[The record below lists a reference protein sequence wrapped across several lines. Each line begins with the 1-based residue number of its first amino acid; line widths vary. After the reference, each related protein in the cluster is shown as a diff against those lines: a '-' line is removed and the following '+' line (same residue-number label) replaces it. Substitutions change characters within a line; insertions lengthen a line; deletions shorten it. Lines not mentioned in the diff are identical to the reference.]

1 MNKFGLTDQE
11 LNQSSYHFD
20 INKSEQEGDYFKILG
35 RFSGSD
41 WTKETQSLIDA
52 TNVEKWTTI
61 DLIDSKKIPGSDART
76 KRTKYSFHDHIPQSE
91 DFYGKVQITSM
102 KYILSDY
109 PVISKMMDYLGVEPD
124 KKILQSR
131 VAHVQ
136 RTGQMFYY
144 HIDTLTD
151 RNPEDPEK
159 ICRLT
164 IMLQDWLPGQFFMYG
179 NYIYSHWRA
188 GEVHDFDWLN
198 TPHATANASNF
209 PRPSIQVTGFKSDRT
224 RELIANAHK
233 DNIFKI

>member
-1 MNKFGLTDQE
+1 MNKFGLTNQE
-11 LNQSSYHFD
+11 LKQSSYHFD
-20 INKSEQEGDYFKILG
+20 INKKEKEGDYFKILG

-61 DLIDSKKIPGSDART
+61 DLVDAKKSPR
-76 KRTKYSFHDHIPQSE
+76 YSFNQNNIE
-91 DFYGKVQITSM
+91 AEYEYGKVQMTSM

-109 PVISKMMDYLGVEPD
+109 PVINKMIDYLGVEPD
-124 KKILQSR
+124 KKIHQSR

-151 RNPEDPEK
+151 RSPEDPEK
-159 ICRLT
+159 ICRIT
-164 IMLQDWLPGQFFMYG
+164 IMLQDWIPGQFFMYG

-188 GEVHDFDWLN
+188 GEAHDFDWLN

-224 RELIANAHK
+224 RQLIENAHK

>member
-11 LNQSSYHFD
+11 LKQSSYHFD

-35 RFSGSD
+35 RFSGAD
-41 WTKETQSLIDA
+41 WTTETQNIIET
-52 TNVEKWTTI
+52 TNVEKWTNLT
-61 DLIDSKKIPGSDART
+61 LIDDKKSPIHSYKENT
-76 KRTKYSFHDHIPQSE
+76 PQSK
-91 DFYGKVQITSM
+91 DDYGKVQISSM
-102 KYILSDY
+102 KYMLSSY
-109 PVISKMMDYLGVEPD
+109 PVISKMIDYLGVEPD
-124 KKILQSR
+124 KKIHKSR
-131 VAHVQ
+131 VAHIQ

-151 RNPEDPEK
+151 RSPEDPEK
-159 ICRLT
+159 ICRIT
-164 IMLQDWLPGQFFMYG
+164 IMLQDWIPGQFFMYG
-179 NYIYSHWRA
+179 NCMYTHWRA

-224 RELIANAHK
+224 QELIANAHK